1 MAIFANNTKP
11 DRCRLPSIYPFI
23 HNIFP
28 IEVDMRSPFSRQLIP
43 SLVCTA
49 ALFTLST
56 PVLAASSSS
65 QSDLLFEQTGQWQ
78 LPYTP
83 TDIVQ
88 SVDGARIFVLTD
100 NNRILIYEPNGQL
113 QGSVEVEP
121 GVKAIESDARGENL
135 LLIDAQKNTISSF
148 SIDFVTEIDI
158 AGSPFK
164 GNPNAP
170 VTIAVFS
177 DFE

>member
-1 MAIFANNTKP
+1 MKP
-11 DRCRLPSIYPFI
+11 DRHNYPFI
-23 HNIFP
+23 NWFSP
-28 IEVDMRSPFSRQLIP
+28 LEADMQTHFFRRLFFSAAICA
-43 SLVCTA
+43 VTA
-49 ALFTLST
+49 PLALAQTGSG
-56 PVLAASSSS
+56 PE
-65 QSDLLFEQTGQWQ
+65 LLFEQTGQWQ
-78 LPYTP
+78 LPYAP
-83 TDIVQ
+83 ADIVQ

-113 QGSVEVEP
+113 KGSAEVAP

-135 LLIDAQKNTISSF
+135 LLIDAQNKTLSSF
-148 SIDFVTEIDI
+148 SIDFVAEIDT

-164 GNPNAP
+164 GNPDAP